1 MQRPPIPRMAV
12 LLGFGG
18 LLPFAA
24 LAMAMWAAA
33 PIHLPAIALA
43 QIAYGAAILSF
54 LGAVQWGA
62 AIVRPQPESGR
73 LIWSVIPSLI
83 AWIGLLLPEV
93 YGLGLLILGMLAC
106 YGMDQRAVAAGF
118 LPLWY
123 TSLRQPLTLLVCLLL
138 ALTLVRLALTF

>member
-12 LLGFGG
+12 LLGFGC

-43 QIAYGAAILSF
+43 QIAYGATILSF

-62 AIVRPQPESGR
+62 
-73 LIWSVIPSLI
+73 
-83 AWIGLLLPEV
+83 EV

-106 YGMDQRAVAAGF
+106 YGMDQKAVAAGF

-138 ALTLVRLALTF
+138 ALTWVRLALTF